1 MNVID
6 SVSFCGT
13 MMLNEPV
20 ISFVVMNH
28 RNIFSVL
35 LMSFLLLTAGLHAE
49 DLLSSK
55 YSLEELKRLLPASN
69 VLGIPK
75 IDDRQSW
82 GEADQEILKANFEKA
97 LSMTDYE
104 WKPIPAT
111 VTLMFVRT
119 GNRSVY
125 ESISFGKRSALF
137 TFLLAELYENK
148 GRFIDQ
154 ILDGVWSICEE
165 SYWGVPAHLG
175 QGHGGSGLP
184 DVEDP
189 YVDLFN
195 AETACM
201 LSWVDYLVGSRL
213 EKISKHVRPRIAN
226 EIEKRLFIPAMSWD
240 HPWMR
245 ANSKT
250 GRRPNNWN
258 PWICSNWLCS
268 ALLME
273 KDHNRKAEM
282 VNRILDV
289 LDEFLT
295 PYPNDGGCDEG
306 PGYWNA
312 ASASLYDNLELLNF
326 ATNNAFAYIYDNE
339 KIKNMGRFIYR
350 AQISDT
356 YFLNFADASPKITP
370 DGALVW
376 RFGRDI
382 QDEEMMRFGA
392 YYRNNQRT
400 GIRTQTFRIFFELFS
415 HKEFSQT
422 EAGLPLPKDVWL
434 PDTEVLIA
442 RDKAGTT
449 DGFFMAVKGGHN
461 DESHNH
467 NDIGNFVVYYDGL
480 PLIIDVGSG
489 TYTAK
494 TFSSKRY
501 DIWYNCSDY
510 HNCPTINGKTQL
522 PGKNYKAGNLSHNI
536 TKSRTEMRLDI
547 SKSYPE
553 DAGINSCYRT
563 VTLNRGK
570 NVSVQDIYSLDKVG
584 TLNNHLMTC
593 WPVEIKSDGEIL
605 IQYRSK
611 QDEIVP
617 FIVKYD
623 SSEWDVSI
631 EKVTSDTPEDKGV
644 IGRWGKDTIRRISLT
659 AKQPKAKGT
668 CAFRIFRK

>member
-1 MNVID
+1 MNVRKL
-6 SVSFCGT
+6 FY
-13 MMLNEPV
+13 
-20 ISFVVMNH
+20 
-28 RNIFSVL
+28 VL
-35 LMSFLLLTAGLHAE
+35 LIGILFLTTGLHAE
-49 DLLSSK
+49 GLLSGK
-55 YSLEELKRLLPASN
+55 YSPEDLKQLLPASN
-69 VLGIPK
+69 VLDIPK
-75 IDDRQSW
+75 IDDRTSW
-82 GEADQEILKANFEKA
+82 QEADQEILKANYEKA
-97 LSMTDYE
+97 LSMTEYE
-104 WKPIPAT
+104 WKSIPAT

-148 GRFIDQ
+148 GRFMDQ

-201 LSWVDYLVGSRL
+201 LAWVDYLVGSKL
-213 EKISKHVRPRIAN
+213 ENTSKHIRPRIAN
-226 EIEKRLFIPAMSWD
+226 EIEKRLFVPAMSWD

-245 ANSKT
+245 ANAKA

-258 PWICSNWLCS
+258 PWICSNWLCA

-273 KDHNRKAEM
+273 KDLDKKANM
-282 VNRILDV
+282 VNRILEV

-295 PYPNDGGCDEG
+295 PYPHDGGCDEG

-312 ASASLYDNLELLNF
+312 ASASLYDNLELLNL
-326 ATNNAFAYIYDNE
+326 ATNNAFAYVYEDE

-350 AQISDT
+350 AQISAS
-356 YFLNFADASPKITP
+356 YFLNFADASPKISP

-382 QDEEMMRFGA
+382 KDKEMMRFGA
-392 YYRNNQRT
+392 YYRNNGRT
-400 GIRTQTFRIFFELFS
+400 GIRNQTFRIFFELFS
-415 HKEFSQT
+415 HKEYSQT

-442 RDKAGTT
+442 RDKAGCTE
-449 DGFFMAVKGGHN
+449 GFFMAVKGGHN

-467 NDIGNFVVYYDGL
+467 NDIGNFVAYYDGL

-510 HNCPTINGKTQL
+510 HNCPTINGTDQK
-522 PGKNYKAGNLSHNI
+522 PGGNYKATHVSHKI
-536 TKSRTEMRLDI
+536 TASRTKLELDI
-547 SKSYPE
+547 SKAYPKE
-553 DAGINSCYRT
+553 AGVKSWYRT

-570 NVSVQDIYSLDKVG
+570 NVNIQDTYSLENAG
-584 TLNNHLMTC
+584 ALSNHLMTC
-593 WPVEIKSDGEIL
+593 WPVEIESDGEIQ
-605 IQYRSK
+605 IQYCS
-611 QDEIVP
+611 ETGEVVP
-617 FIVKYD
+617 FTIKYD
-623 SSEWDVSI
+623 SSQWNVSI
-631 EKVTSDTPEDKGV
+631 DELKYESPEDKGV
-644 IGRWGKDTIRRISLT
+644 IGRWGKDAIRRISLT
-659 AKQPKAKGT
+659 AKSPQIKGT
-668 CAFRIFRK
+668 CIYQIRRK

>member
-1 MNVID
+1 MND
-6 SVSFCGT
+6 RKLF
-13 MMLNEPV
+13 
-20 ISFVVMNH
+20 F
-28 RNIFSVL
+28 VL
-35 LMSFLLLTAGLHAE
+35 LMGVLFWTTGLHA
-49 DLLSSK
+49 DGLLSGK
-55 YSLEELKRLLPASN
+55 YSLEELKRLLPVSN
-69 VLGIPK
+69 TLEIPQ
-75 IDDRQSW
+75 IEDRIAW
-82 GEADQEILKANFEKA
+82 EEADQEFLKANYEKA
-97 LSMTDYE
+97 LSMADYKWE
-104 WKPIPAT
+104 PIPAT

-137 TFLLAELYENK
+137 TFLLAELYEDK
-148 GRFIDQ
+148 GRFMDQ

-201 LSWVDYLVGSRL
+201 LSWVDYLVGSKL
-213 EKISKHVRPRIAN
+213 EKISKHIRPRIAN

-245 ANSKT
+245 ANAKT

-273 KDHNRKAEM
+273 KDHNKKAEM
-282 VNRILDV
+282 VNRILNV

-326 ATNNAFAYIYDNE
+326 ATNNAFSYVYEDE

-356 YFLNFADASPKITP
+356 YFLNFADASPKIRP

-382 QDEEMMRFGA
+382 KDPEMMRFGA
-392 YYRNNQRT
+392 YYRNNKRT
-400 GIRTQTFRIFFELFS
+400 GLRNQTFRAFFELFS

-422 EAGLPLPKDVWL
+422 EPGLPLPKNVWL

-449 DGFFMAVKGGHN
+449 DGFFMAIKGGHN
-461 DESHNH
+461 EESHNH

-494 TFSSKRY
+494 TFSSRRY
-501 DIWYNCSDY
+501 DIWYNCSEY
-510 HNCPTINGKTQL
+510 HNCPTINGQNQK
-522 PGKNYKAGNLSHNI
+522 PGRMYKASDLSPKI
-536 TKSRTEMRLDI
+536 AGSSSKLKLDI

-553 DAGINSCYRT
+553 EAGVNSWYRT

-570 NVSVQDIYSLDKVG
+570 NVSVQDVYSLKQSG
-584 TLNNHLMTC
+584 ELSNHLMTC
-593 WPVEIKSDGEIL
+593 WPVEIKPNGEIL

-611 QDEIVP
+611 AGEIVP
-617 FIVKYD
+617 FVIKYD
-623 SSEWDVSI
+623 SSDWEASVETIGFDS
-631 EKVTSDTPEDKGV
+631 PEDKGV
-644 IGRWGKDTIRRISLT
+644 IGRWGKDTIRRINLT
-659 AKQPKAKGT
+659 TKQPQLKGS
-668 CAFRIFRK
+668 CVFRISRK